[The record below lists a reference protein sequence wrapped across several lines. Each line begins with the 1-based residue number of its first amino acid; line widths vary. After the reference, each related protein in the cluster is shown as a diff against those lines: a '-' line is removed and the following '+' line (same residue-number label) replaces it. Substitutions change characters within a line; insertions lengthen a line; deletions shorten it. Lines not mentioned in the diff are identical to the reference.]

1 MLVPSINF
9 TEQNIGTVPILPG
22 VRNRIGIVGEFSRG
36 PANVARFIGGYTDF
50 ADTYGSDIAPGSL
63 GFQAAWDQG
72 ARNFMVT
79 RVLGNSRPAAGSVSF
94 TGIATKV
101 NTLYLNLSFIGEAID
116 QNTSLAPLITPVV
129 TSGTYTGNV
138 SGRYYFYV
146 SAVTSTVATVKYQ
159 FVPIGGTLVAW
170 AGITNS
176 IAITLATDAAV
187 AKVVAAGVSVAFG
200 STGPVSLA
208 VGNSFSVRTNSF
220 IFSSPVNQDDI
231 PSQIAG
237 NLANAIS
244 GYDPFGTVTAEA
256 GDVVF
261 ALNPGLTDGVL
272 GNRYKYFFTL
282 ADTVSPGFTTTNLT
296 SANVTTFQGGVDGP
310 RIAFRDFYSYSGVP
324 LLRLEALSE
333 GGWGN
338 DVAVTIVPITNSQF
352 RVTVSDLKGS
362 TFNPQVNTESFL
374 VSFSNT
380 DPLDNYSLTDLKNS
394 RLVKGYFLPQFS
406 SPTAFDTALLN
417 KSPLRLAPAD
427 ASVTDVTL
435 PSHPDSFGPTYLTNV
450 SLRDGY
456 DGPELTDNDYINGL
470 SKLEGQPVHIVI
482 TPGQY
487 KSKFV
492 KQALISHCLKAST
505 NDGLRIAIL
514 NTKPFL
520 SPNQAKLESQDFN
533 SNRALMVTGWATYA
547 GQPNAPR
554 FGLSPDAVYA
564 GKIAAIGFWVQPQ
577 AITSSGPAVNIVEV
591 DNQNN
596 NSEAALQIYTDAR
609 LEVLTLSNV
618 YQAFYLVNGRM
629 LSEGTF
635 LKIST
640 RRTFDVLRMD
650 INDALKL
657 YLSEPHSFLLRRQI
671 VTGITTY
678 LSERQ
683 TKGHIA
689 NFTTPVCD
697 NSNNPAS
704 NYSNGVL
711 NVSFS
716 FLDIAAADYIQV
728 TVSRDNTLGL
738 TQIGV

>member
-22 VRNRIGIVGEFSRG
+22 IRNRIGIVGEFSRG

-50 ADTYGSDIAPGSL
+50 ADTYGSDIALGSL

-79 RVLGNSRPAAGSVSF
+79 RVLGSSKPAAGSVTF

-101 NTLYLNLSFIGEAID
+101 NTLYLNLSFIGEAVD
-116 QNTSLAPLITPVV
+116 QNSSFAPLLTTVV
-129 TSGTYTGNV
+129 TSGTYSGTV

-146 SAVTSTVATVKYQ
+146 SAVSASVATVKYQ
-159 FVPIGGTLVAW
+159 FVPIGGVVAPW
-170 AGITNS
+170 TGVLTS
-176 IAITLATDAAV
+176 IAVTLATDAGV
-187 AKVVAAGVSVAFG
+187 AKSVAAGLSVAFG
-200 STGPVSLA
+200 STGPISLA
-208 VGNSFSVRTNSF
+208 TGNSFSVRINSF
-220 IFSSPVNQDDI
+220 VFSSAVNQDDI

-244 GYDPFGTVTAEA
+244 GYDPFGTVSAED
-256 GDVVF
+256 GVVVF
-261 ALNPGLTDGVL
+261 ALNPGLTDGAL
-272 GNRYKYFFTL
+272 GNKYQYFFTL

-296 SANVTTFQGGVDGP
+296 SANVTNFQGGVDGP
-310 RIAFRDFYSYSGVP
+310 RIAFRDFYSYSGIP
-324 LLRLEALSE
+324 LLRIEALSE
-333 GGWGN
+333 GSWGN
-338 DVAVTIVPITNSQF
+338 DISVTIVPITNSQF
-352 RVTVSDLKGS
+352 RITISDLNGTS
-362 TFNPQVNTESFL
+362 FNPQISSESFL
-374 VSFSNT
+374 VSFNNT
-380 DPLDNYSLTDLKNS
+380 NPLDNYSLTDLRNS

-406 SPTAFDTALLN
+406 DPTGFDTALLN

-427 ASVTDVTL
+427 PSVTDVDL
-435 PSHPDSFGPTYLTNV
+435 PTHPNSYGPTYLTSV
-450 SLRDGY
+450 SLRNGY

-470 SKLEGQPVHIVI
+470 SKFEGQPVHIVI

-505 NDGLRIAIL
+505 NDGLRIGIL

-520 SPNQAKLESQDFN
+520 SPNQAKLESEGFSSD
-533 SNRALMVTGWATYA
+533 RALMVTGWSTYA

-554 FGLSPDAVYA
+554 FGLSPDAIYA
-564 GKIAAIGFWVQPQ
+564 GKIAATGFWIQPQ

-609 LEVLTLSNV
+609 LEILTLSNV
-618 YQAFYLVNGRM
+618 YQAFYFVNGRT
-629 LSEGTF
+629 LADGTF

-657 YLSEPHSFLLRRQI
+657 YLSEPHTFLLRRQI

-683 TKGHIA
+683 SKGHIA

-716 FLDIAAADYIQV
+716 FLDIAAADYINV